1 VFLLALHL
9 RPDHDEVQHREHQD
23 ERQEAH
29 QARFGATGTLREGV
43 GNERHVGLSVGK
55 IEK

>member
-9 RPDHDEVQHREHQD
+9 RTDHDEVQHREHQD

-29 QARFGATGTLREGV
+29 QARFGATGTLREGLEMNGTLV
-43 GNERHVGLSVGK
+43 SPGK